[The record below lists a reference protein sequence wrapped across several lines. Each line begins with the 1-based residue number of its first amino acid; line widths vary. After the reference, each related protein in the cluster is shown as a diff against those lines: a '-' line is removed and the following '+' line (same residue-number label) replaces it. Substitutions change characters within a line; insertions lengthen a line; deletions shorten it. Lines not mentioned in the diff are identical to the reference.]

1 VTFGARP
8 HLSLTSAPST
18 GVQSLG
24 GMVLEGAT
32 PSSNNRV
39 ASLTLNPDGTIT
51 YVNQMADPEISVVP
65 LNWYLPT
72 TAAIGNNYR
81 VRFTLQSGFAW
92 TAGLTSGTLY
102 ALSSARTVSW
112 TLIPT
117 EQRDATVLVEITSSA
132 NTTVLGSGTL
142 SVNLVSDY

>member
-1 VTFGARP
+1 MTFAARP
-8 HLSLTSAPST
+8 HTGSSGPTL

-24 GMVLEGAT
+24 SMVLEGNT
-32 PSSNNRV
+32 PSSSNRV

-65 LNWYLPT
+65 TNWYLPT
-72 TAAIGNNYR
+72 TAAIGAGYR

-102 ALSSARTVSW
+102 ALDVARTVSW
-112 TLIPT
+112 TLPPT
-117 EQRDATVLVEITSSA
+117 EQRDATVLVEITSSS

-142 SVNLVSDY
+142 HINLVSDY